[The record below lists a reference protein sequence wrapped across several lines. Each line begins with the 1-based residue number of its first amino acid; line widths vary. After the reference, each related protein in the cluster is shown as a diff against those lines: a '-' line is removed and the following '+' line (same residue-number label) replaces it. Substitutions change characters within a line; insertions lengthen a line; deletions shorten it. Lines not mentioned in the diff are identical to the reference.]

1 MNNYNPYF
9 PIYYPILMVPNRY
22 GIGCPIYPTMQFC
35 PQIVPTPTINSQ
47 VNLASFVANDEEKK
61 MEDPNQ
67 KSEEKIEPKPV

>member
-22 GIGCPIYPTMQFC
+22 GIGCPIYPTIQFC

-47 VNLASFVANDEEKK
+47 VNLANFVSND
-61 MEDPNQ
+61 
-67 KSEEKIEPKPV
+67 